1 MRYLIFIL
9 LFVGCSNFS
18 KTEGN
23 NMYKDSYYW
32 INCAITVP
40 YSVEEC
46 HLQKVENYLC
56 RNHGGV
62 VGRNLGA
69 YPDPELK
76 CADGKTFPWASWC
89 FKYSEDECE
98 KE

>member
-1 MRYLIFIL
+1 MKYLIL
-9 LFVGCSNFS
+9 LLLISGCSNFS

-23 NMYKDSYYW
+23 NLYRNSYYW

-56 RNHGGV
+56 RDHGGV
-62 VGRNLGA
+62 LGRDLVK
-69 YPDPELK
+69 PPSLE
-76 CADGKTFPWASWC
+76 CADGKTFYEAHWC
-89 FKYSEDECE
+89 LVHSENECE
-98 KE
+98 K